1 MTNRLEVN
9 FAGVKLQNPII
20 VGSALPTWSGE
31 TCKRL
36 GLAGAAAIIPKTF
49 GPPATFAKHPQ
60 CGRMRLM
67 RQDKDRPFGN
77 INLELYTTVPIEDW
91 LERELAIAAEGGA
104 KIITSIVVG
113 ADVERTVELVKMVE
127 ATNLADM
134 FELNV
139 SCPMPDAQVG
149 FRIGQDPELCY
160 AQAKA
165 VKAVAHI
172 PVGVKMTPNISDMVP
187 VAQAVKDAGAD
198 FVTISNSVRSLAGV
212 DIETGKPYLPAYGGY
227 TGPAI
232 KPIIQRFVSEVARAV
247 DIPISA
253 VGGVRTWED
262 VVEFIMLGA
271 TTVQTV
277 TAIMWD
283 GYEGVT
289 KLVNGLREFMER
301 KGYNSI
307 EDFRGIALPHIITIQ
322 EYAAYPPKHV
332 VLATGYAPCVAACPA
347 GVNAQ
352 GYVTKISEGKFEEA
366 LEVHRRVTPFAGVLG
381 RICTHPCEVE
391 CERKKVEEPIAIRS
405 LKRFMA
411 DYELKKGRPK
421 VPPVEKT
428 KEAKVAI
435 IGSGPAGLSCAYDL
449 VRQGYPVTV
458 FEAAPKTGGLLR
470 YGIPDYRLP
479 KAILDN
485 DITYIEELGV
495 EVKTNS
501 PVKDLADIFKQ
512 GYKAVFLATG
522 AGVSQKMGI
531 PGEDAKGVLHAL
543 DLLEQVNSGAK
554 VSLGNRV
561 AVIGGGNAA
570 VDAAR
575 IAHRLGANEVSI
587 VYRRSLDEMPAIKS
601 EICEAEREEV
611 KLHIL
616 AVPVEL
622 LTENGQLKGIRCIR
636 MKLGKPDASG
646 RRRPIPIK
654 GSEFNMDVDNVI
666 IAIGQEVDRAMLPS
680 KLEYTDSGTLCVDPV
695 TLQTNVEGVFA
706 GGDVVDG
713 PSDAITAI
721 AAGKKAAIS
730 IDRYLRGADLE
741 EERPA
746 PLQKVKEVP
755 KEGVKTK
762 TRSAMPVLRPEERK
776 DFIEV
781 ELGFSENEAV
791 GEAGRCLHCGCSDC
805 LTCHQVCFYDVHSI
819 GVQGHTEQKPEN
831 CDGCAL
837 CVEFCPCEAL
847 ALVEE
852 KK

>member
-1 MTNRLEVN
+1 MRDRLEVD
-9 FAGVKLQNPII
+9 FAEVKFRNPVI
-20 VGSALPTWSGE
+20 VGSSLPTWGGE
-31 TCKRL
+31 VCKRL
-36 GLAGAAAIIPKTF
+36 GLAGAGGIIPKTF

-60 CGRMRLM
+60 CGRMRLI
-67 RQDKDRPFGN
+67 RQDKNRPFGN
-77 INLELYTTVPIEDW
+77 INLELYTTMPIEDW
-91 LERELAIAAEGGA
+91 LERELAIAVEGGA

-127 ATNLADM
+127 ATGLADM

-149 FRIGQDPELCY
+149 FRIGQDPALCY
-160 AQAKA
+160 AQTKA

-198 FVTISNSVRSLAGV
+198 FVTISNSVRSFAGV

-301 KGYNSI
+301 KEYNSI
-307 EDFRGIALPHIITIQ
+307 EDFRGITLPYITTIQ
-322 EYAAYPPKHV
+322 EYASYPPRHV
-332 VLATGYAPCVAACPA
+332 VLATGYAPCVVACPA

-352 GYVTKISEGKFEEA
+352 GYVTKISEGKLEEA
-366 LEVHRRVTPFAGVLG
+366 MEVHRRATPFAGVLG
-381 RICTHPCEVE
+381 RICPHPCEVE
-391 CERKKVEEPIAIRS
+391 CERKKVDEPIAIRS

-421 VPPVEKT
+421 VTPVEKT
-428 KEAKVAI
+428 KEARVAVV
-435 IGSGPAGLSCAYDL
+435 GSGPAGLSCAYDL

-458 FEAAPKTGGLLR
+458 FEAASMAGGLLR

-485 DITYIEELGV
+485 DINYIEELGV

-501 PVKDLADIFKQ
+501 PVKDLADIFNQ

-522 AGVSQKMGI
+522 AGISQKLGI
-531 PGEDAKGVLHAL
+531 PNEEANGVLHAL
-543 DLLEQVNSGAK
+543 DFLREVNSGKK

-561 AVIGGGNAA
+561 VVIGGGNAT

-575 IAHRLGANEVSI
+575 VARRLGASRVSI
-587 VYRRSLDEMPAIKS
+587 IYRRSRDEMRAIES
-601 EICEAEREEV
+601 EVCEAEREGIE
-611 KLHIL
+611 LNIL
-616 AVPVEL
+616 AAPVEL
-622 LTENGQLKGIRCIR
+622 LTENGQLRGIRCIR
-636 MKLGKPDASG
+636 TELGEPDTSG

-666 IAIGQEVDRAMLPS
+666 IAIGQRVDKAMLPRE
-680 KLEYTDSGTLCVDPV
+680 LEYTDTETLSVDAT
-695 TLQTNVEGVFA
+695 TLQTNVKGVFA
-706 GGDVVDG
+706 GGDAVSG
-713 PSDAITAI
+713 PVDAITAI

-730 IDRYLRGADLE
+730 IDRYLKGENLVEGRAL
-741 EERPA
+741 
-746 PLQKVKEVP
+746 PLKRVTDVP
-755 KEGVKTK
+755 KEGVRTK
-762 TRSAMPVLRPEERK
+762 ARSAMPVLRPEERK

-805 LTCHQVCFYDVHSI
+805 LICHQVCFYEVHSV

-831 CDGCAL
+831 CDGCGL
-837 CVEFCPCEAL
+837 CVEFCPCDAL

-852 KK
+852 EK

>member
-9 FAGVKLQNPII
+9 FAGVEFRNPVI
-20 VGSALPTWSGE
+20 VGSALPTWDGKA
-31 TCKRL
+31 CRKL
-36 GLAGAAAIIPKTF
+36 GLAGAGGIVPKTF

-67 RQDKDRPFGN
+67 RQDGGRPFGN
-77 INLELYTTVPIEDW
+77 INLELYTTVPIGDW

-104 KIITSIVVG
+104 KIIVSIVVG
-113 ADVERTVELVKMVE
+113 ADVERTVELVEMVE
-127 ATNLADM
+127 ATGLADM
-134 FELNV
+134 FELNA
-139 SCPMPDAQVG
+139 SCPMPDAEVG
-149 FRIGQDPELCY
+149 FRIGQDPALCY

-165 VKAVAHI
+165 VKAVAHV

-307 EDFRGIALPHIITIQ
+307 EDFRGIALPHIISIQ
-322 EYAAYPPKHV
+322 EYASYPPKHV
-332 VLATGYAPCVAACPA
+332 VLAAGYAPCVVACPA
-347 GVNAQ
+347 SVNAQ

-366 LEVHRRVTPFAGVLG
+366 IELHRRTTPFVGVLG
-381 RICTHPCEVE
+381 RICTHPCETE

-411 DYELKKGRPK
+411 DYELRTERERATPI
-421 VPPVEKT
+421 EKT
-428 KEAKVAI
+428 KGAKIAI

-449 VRQGYPVTV
+449 IRQGYPVTV
-458 FEAAPKTGGLLR
+458 FEAAPRTGGLLR

-479 KAILDN
+479 KEILDN
-485 DITYIEELGV
+485 DIGYIEELGM
-495 EVKTNS
+495 EVKTSS
-501 PVKDLADIFKQ
+501 PVKDLADIVNQ

-522 AGVSQKMGI
+522 AGISQKLGI
-531 PGEDAKGVLHAL
+531 PGEDAKGIFHAL
-543 DLLEQVNSGAK
+543 DFLGQVNSGAK

-575 IAHRLGANEVSI
+575 VACRLGAKEVSI
-587 VYRRSLDEMPAIKS
+587 IYRRSRAEMPAIKT
-601 EICEAEREEV
+601 EIDEAEREAV

-616 AVPVEL
+616 AAPVEL
-622 LTENGQLKGIRCIR
+622 LTENGQLKGIQCIR

-730 IDRYLRGADLE
+730 IDRYLNGLDLAE
-741 EERPA
+741 GRPA
-746 PLQKVKEVP
+746 SLQQIKEVS
-755 KEGVKTK
+755 KEGVVTK
-762 TRSAMPVLRPEERK
+762 ARSVMPVLRPDERQA
-776 DFIEV
+776 FAEI

-805 LTCHQVCFYDVHSI
+805 LTCHQVCFYEVHSI
-819 GVQGHTEQKPEN
+819 GVQGHTEQEPEH
-831 CDGCAL
+831 CDGCGL
-837 CVEFCPCEAL
+837 CVEFCPCD
-847 ALVEE
+847 ALVLQE
-852 KK
+852 